1 MAMGNRPE
9 VQTAPAPIAA
19 LDVSLLAQQLATA
32 LARVP
37 FRRPFEGPSSLL
49 SNLGISVT
57 REVIRSFMGYASSLR
72 IPEFRSLELV
82 LDEICQWIMPPF
94 VRSLD
99 VESHPTEFGGVPGI
113 LYVPRRR
120 RPVGVIL
127 YLHGGGYIGTS
138 PTMYAFFTARL
149 CRETECAT
157 FVADYRLAPEFPYP
171 AGAEDASAAYAEL
184 VALGIPR
191 ERIFLAGDSGGGG
204 LANTLLLERP
214 EHLDPVRP
222 AGLVLFSPEVDLRLD
237 EPSVTEN
244 ADRDI
249 LPWNIPTT
257 AYLHGTDASSQPLAP
272 LRADLGAFPPPASP
286 GGATRCSATPFGAMS
301 SACGRPGSPPTP
313 GSSRGCSTS
322 SRSSCPGPMTAGR
335 LSVTSAPSSIASSPQ
350 LPRLLHHSDP
360 QARGVEHGPGPPHAG
375 PPRGSMCLPAGDKE
389 QR

>member
-82 LDEICQWIMPPF
+82 LDEICQWIMPP
-94 VRSLD
+94 VR
-99 VESHPTEFGGVPGI
+99 PF
-113 LYVPRRR
+113 PRRR
-120 RPVGVIL
+120 EPRHRVRRRAGHPLRASPPPTGGRDPLPPRRRVHRHVADDVRV
-127 YLHGGGYIGTS
+127 LHGAAVPGDRVRDVRR
-138 PTMYAFFTARL
+138 RL
-149 CRETECAT
+149 S
-157 FVADYRLAPEFPYP
+157 
-171 AGAEDASAAYAEL
+171 AGARVPLPGRRPRTPRPPIAEL

-222 AGLVLFSPEVDLRLD
+222 G
-237 EPSVTEN
+237 
-244 ADRDI
+244 
-249 LPWNIPTT
+249 
-257 AYLHGTDASSQPLAP
+257 G
-272 LRADLGAFPPPASP
+272 LGAVLARS
-286 GGATRCSATPFGAMS
+286 RSAT
-301 SACGRPGSPPTP
+301 GRALRHRE
-313 GSSRGCSTS
+313 RG
-322 SRSSCPGPMTAGR
+322 
-335 LSVTSAPSSIASSPQ
+335 
-350 LPRLLHHSDP
+350 PRHP
-360 QARGVEHGPGPPHAG
+360 AVEHPDDRIS
-375 PPRGSMCLPAGDKE
+375 PRDRCLQPATLL
-389 QR
+389 R